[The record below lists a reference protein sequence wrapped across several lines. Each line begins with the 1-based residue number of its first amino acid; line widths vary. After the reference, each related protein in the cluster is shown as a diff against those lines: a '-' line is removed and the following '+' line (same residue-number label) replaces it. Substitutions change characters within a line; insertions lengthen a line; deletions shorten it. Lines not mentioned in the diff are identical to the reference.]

1 MMLLDSPLITNTMK
15 IDKQLLK
22 LLAGLLIAAYIIG
35 HLQDQYSL

>member
-1 MMLLDSPLITNTMK
+1 MK

-35 HLQDQYSL
+35 QLQDKYSL